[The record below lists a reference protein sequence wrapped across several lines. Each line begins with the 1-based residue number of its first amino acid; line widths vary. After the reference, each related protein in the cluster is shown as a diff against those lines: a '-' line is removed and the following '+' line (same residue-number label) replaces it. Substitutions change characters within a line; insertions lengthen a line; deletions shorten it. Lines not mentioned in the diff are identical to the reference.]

1 MPLRDCHPF
10 FVYHLSYSSFPVSL
24 RGSWFGLNQVFRSRL
39 KGFGITPAQYTTLR
53 NICEYKGDVLNQRTL
68 AEMLVSNENNLTA
81 ILRILEQQGWILR
94 EKSTLDRRSK
104 TITPTTKG
112 KKLFLD
118 AQVIAQEL
126 QAEILNTFTEEEE
139 EVLFKCLETCS
150 LKLQE
155 MEE

>member
-1 MPLRDCHPF
+1 
-10 FVYHLSYSSFPVSL
+10 
-24 RGSWFGLNQVFRSRL
+24 
-39 KGFGITPAQYTTLR
+39 
-53 NICEYKGDVLNQRTL
+53 
-68 AEMLVSNENNLTA
+68 MLVSNENNLTA

-118 AQVIAQEL
+118 AQVIAQKL
-126 QAEILNTFTEEEE
+126 QAEILNTYTEEEE

-150 LKLQE
+150 LKLQG